1 MTDARATAVPG
12 GGYSSPRRDSPSR
25 DRPEAD
31 RSKAAEGSIRRSY
44 KKVADVFNA
53 LPSHFAG
60 RIRDVDHLLAKVLTE
75 VHTMLTLSV
84 HEIAVTDPAAL
95 SSLEESPEWD
105 DLLSDLRKT
114 ILEIRKQCR
123 TKIAKL
129 ADISNAGPTTREN
142 IHAFVNLDQKAITRL
157 TGIAELTSDTKRGLS
172 DIVSL
177 LGSESE
183 SKIDHW
189 SNEKTIKVRS
199 SH

>member
-1 MTDARATAVPG
+1 MIDARATAVPG
-12 GGYSSPRRDSPSR
+12 GGFESPRRDSPSR

-31 RSKAAEGSIRRSY
+31 RSKAVEGSVRKSY

-53 LPSHFAG
+53 LPSHFSG

-75 VHTMLTLSV
+75 VHTMLTLSI
-84 HEIAVTDPAAL
+84 HEIAVTDPLAL
-95 SSLEESPEWD
+95 STLEESPEWD

-129 ADISNAGPTTREN
+129 PDICTVAPATREN
-142 IHAFVNLDQKAITRL
+142 IQAFVNLDQKAITRI
-157 TGIAELTSDTKRGLS
+157 TGITELTSDTKRGLS

-177 LGSESE
+177 LGTESE

-189 SNEKTIKVRS
+189 SNEKTIKVLYLD
-199 SH
+199 